1 MDVQILG
8 GFMLKATHTALYMD
22 DICQSHCISY
32 NIQGLEFI
40 IEVNIFTWYTHMT
53 YIITHIILCIY
64 KIVHT
69 IFKLP
74 TLHLTPFSKKN
85 KCSEICKISNVGS
98 NFKVIRVFNKQ
109 GVAKE
114 KGLAKNNESI
124 MMID

>member
-1 MDVQILG
+1 
-8 GFMLKATHTALYMD
+8 MD
-22 DICQSHCISY
+22 DIIQPHCISY

-64 KIVHT
+64 KIVRT

-74 TLHLTPFSKKN
+74 TLHLTPFSMKN
-85 KCSEICKISNVGS
+85 KCLEICKISNVGS
-98 NFKVIRVFNKQ
+98 NFKVIRIFNKQ

-124 MMID
+124 IMMD